1 MRTFASLVASLVA
14 VLFAAA
20 AEAQQV
26 PIDPA
31 STHIFPAGGRR
42 GSTVNVRV
50 GGQCLPPGCRVQ
62 CLRRAGIQMPDA
74 LGPAT
79 EGQYEPSPRR
89 DPRETPMAHAKEWSS
104 TVEIAADAPLGQKLW
119 RLASARGG
127 TSARAFVVGDL
138 PEFVESESNSA
149 PERAERVTL
158 PVTIN
163 GQIAGERDTDY
174 FLFAAERGETI
185 TAEVAAARLGSALET
200 VIEIRDAT
208 GHTVPVQSLRAGSD
222 PVLVFTAPNSGDYRL
237 FVAGLSF
244 RGGAEFVYRVTLS
257 KLPYVAFTFPPT
269 VQAGQPCDV
278 ETWRARDSGELERAH
293 ERLIAPIIA
302 GPAWVAPPAPAANPL
317 ALEVSELATAVE
329 REPNDAREQA
339 IDLPVDV
346 IVCGQ
351 MGTPGDEDWFRFHA
365 AKDQLFS
372 IDCQPAPK
380 TSPALPVLSVVDTSG
395 ATLASAKSA
404 EAVDRVI
411 RLVWRAP
418 ANGTFYVRVVDTRHG
433 AAGGPS
439 FIYTLSLREGRPD
452 FTLTAKSDI
461 LNVEQGGRAELELN
475 VVRRGG
481 FDGAIALTVEGIPE
495 KVAIEPAEIPPGA
508 TTHKVAV
515 VAAPDARAAATTV
528 RLVGSA
534 TIQGAPRQ
542 HALAATHQGH
552 DADGVGL
559 GPSTIDNLQLTVAHK
574 PVFKLYCSEAY
585 QYAHRGTVYPYLMQI
600 ERLDDFAGPIHLEVC
615 DRQIK
620 DLDGIEVR
628 RMTVEPGQTS
638 FMLPLYLPETM
649 HINIQAHSNVYAQG
663 YVSFTDKFGQPQSHL
678 VVSTMRC
685 MVRTLPPVA
694 KLQAVERSIVVRPGM
709 TVDCP
714 LEVIRTSNSSCPLK
728 IELVGPSE
736 GEGFFASSLVLPA
749 NESKATI
756 SVRIAAEAKPRQNAA
771 LTFRATGSMAG
782 GVQVISEATVGLSFE

>member
-1 MRTFASLVASLVA
+1 MRDLSLSLIVLLLVASA
-14 VLFAAA
+14 S
-20 AEAQQV
+20 AQQV

-42 GSTVNVRV
+42 GSTVSVRV

-62 CLRRAGIQMPDA
+62 WLGAGIKSPDT
-74 LGPAT
+74 LGLAA
-79 EGQYEPSPRR
+79 EGHYEPSPRR

-104 TVEIAADAPLGQKLW
+104 PVEIAADAPLGQKLW
-119 RLASARGG
+119 RLSSARGG

-138 PEFVESESNSA
+138 TEFVETESNSS

-185 TAEVAAARLGSALET
+185 TAELAAARLGSALET
-200 VIEIRDAT
+200 VIEIRDAA
-208 GHTVPVQSLRAGSD
+208 GHTLPAQSLRAGSD
-222 PVLVFTAPNSGDYRL
+222 PVLVFTAPASGDYRL
-237 FVAGLSF
+237 FVANLSF

-257 KLPYVAFTFPPT
+257 KLPYVAFAFPP
-269 VQAGQPCDV
+269 VVRAGQRCDV
-278 ETWRARDSGELERAH
+278 ETWRARDSGQLGQLREQLT
-293 ERLIAPIIA
+293 APTIA
-302 GPAWVAPPAPAANPL
+302 GPAWVTPPAPAANPL
-317 ALEVSELATAVE
+317 ALDVSELSTTVE

-339 IDLPVDV
+339 SELSIDAV
-346 IVCGQ
+346 VCGQ
-351 MGTPGDEDWFRFHA
+351 LGTSSDEDWYRFKA
-365 AKDQLFS
+365 AKDQLLS

-380 TSPALPVLSVVDTSG
+380 TSPALPVVSVVDASG
-395 ATLASAKSA
+395 AALVTAKSA

-411 RLVWRAP
+411 RLDWRAP
-418 ANGTFYVRVVDTRHG
+418 TDGTFYVRVVDTRHG

-452 FTLTAKSDI
+452 FALTAKSDI
-461 LNVEQGGRAELELN
+461 VNVEQGGRAELELN

-481 FDGAIALTVEGIPE
+481 FDGAIALKLEGVPE
-495 KVAIEPAEIPPGA
+495 KVTIEPAEIPPGA
-508 TTHKVAV
+508 TTLKIAV
-515 VAAPDARAAATTV
+515 IAAPDARAAPATV

-542 HALAATHQGH
+542 HTLAATHQGH

-663 YVSFTDKFGQPQSHL
+663 YVNFTDKFGQPQSHL

-694 KLQAVERSIVVRPGM
+694 KLQAIERSITARPGT
-709 TVDCP
+709 TVACP
-714 LEVIRTSNSSCPLK
+714 LEVIRTSNFSGPLK
-728 IELVGPSE
+728 IELVSPNE
-736 GEGFFASSLVLPA
+736 GEGFFANSLVLPA
-749 NESKATI
+749 NASKTTI
-756 SVRIAAEAKPRQNAA
+756 PVRIAVEARPRQNTT
-771 LTFRATGSMAG
+771 LTFRATGNMAG